1 MLSRI
6 KLYIKKHYNSKK
18 KLSLIT
24 PEALFKAIREKN
36 IAEAKYLL
44 EHGISPNTDYQD
56 NIGGGGVIL
65 HWVIKEQNENDTI
78 IKLLLEKG
86 ADPNSRDS
94 FGDTPLHLA
103 SQKGYTNIAKILLE
117 NNAFIDAQGF
127 CGFTPFEAVA
137 MLFPK
142 VNFDIVKLL
151 LQYNANF
158 ISKIINNFYRYQKSI
173 NDEKEIALK
182 ALIELEQLFRKE
194 KIYKI
199 ANKTYITKD
208 HFEDFV
214 KWKAEAEIP
223 KYIKNNKTLLSKYIY
238 KLFTLNN
245 YLNDDSFLVSKETKK
260 LLEKKIQEYVGNQ
273 NLTETLR
280 PVLTLKYLA
289 EFKLIQNPDES
300 KKYLSNNLSLP
311 AIEIIEK
318 LEQEY
323 KINISGISDQNE
335 EVYNLN
341 LIF

>member
-24 PEALFKAIREKN
+24 PEALFKTIREKN

-86 ADPNSRDS
+86 ADSNIRDN
-94 FGDTPLHLA
+94 FVDTPLHLV

-117 NNAFIDAQGF
+117 NGALINIQGF
-127 CGFTPFEAVA
+127 GGFTPLEAA
-137 MLFPK
+137 TMSFSK
-142 VNFDIVKLL
+142 ANFDIVKLL
-151 LQYNANF
+151 LQYDAKF
-158 ISKIINNFYRYQKSI
+158 ISKIINNFYRDQKSI
-173 NDEKEIALK
+173 IDEKEISLK
-182 ALIELEQLFRKE
+182 ALLELEHLFRSK

-199 ANKTYITKD
+199 VEKAYITKA
-208 HFEDFV
+208 HLEDFV
-214 KWKAEAEIP
+214 KWKAAAEIP
-223 KYIKNNKTLLSKYIY
+223 KHIKTNKTLLSNYIY

-260 LLEKKIQEYVGNQ
+260 LLEKK
-273 NLTETLR
+273 
-280 PVLTLKYLA
+280 
-289 EFKLIQNPDES
+289 FKNM
-300 KKYLSNNLSLP
+300 
-311 AIEIIEK
+311 
-318 LEQEY
+318 
-323 KINISGISDQNE
+323 
-335 EVYNLN
+335 
-341 LIF
+341 